1 MSPNGHHKVARHDH
15 TMQDAKKEAQQIGSL
30 AIHKVSIYV
39 TKHQS
44 DDVEGMAENKT
55 ATKCL
60 EAQNRTCS
68 VQKEM
73 APGQSAMKQEHT

>member
-1 MSPNGHHKVARHDH
+1 MGITKQQGMVTPCKMQRKRHI
-15 TMQDAKKEAQQIGSL
+15 KKIGSL

-39 TKHQS
+39 TKHQC

-60 EAQNRTCS
+60 EAQNRSCS
-68 VQKEM
+68 VQNEM
-73 APGQSAMKQEHT
+73 APGQSAMKQVHT